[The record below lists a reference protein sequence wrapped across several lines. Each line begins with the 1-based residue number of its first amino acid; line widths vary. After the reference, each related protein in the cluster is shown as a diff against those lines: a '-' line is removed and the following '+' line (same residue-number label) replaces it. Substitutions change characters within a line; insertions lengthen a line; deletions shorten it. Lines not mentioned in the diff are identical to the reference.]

1 VHVRRVLLDSFAD
14 VGGLGGTF
22 PALAALEVE
31 DARFDAADLRH
42 VAALRHLRSLKLL
55 ARPRRPPAAPWAKFR
70 LRCAPRSKDAE
81 VPVSWGASAATG
93 MQL

>member
-1 VHVRRVLLDSFAD
+1 MRRVLLDSFAD

-55 ARPRRPPAAPWAKFR
+55 ARPTRPPAMPSVR
-70 LRCAPRSKDAE
+70 SCRAPRGRGRAA
-81 VPVSWGASAATG
+81 PVSLGCNCCSWEAFGI
-93 MQL
+93 